1 MYFRSY
7 PRKSTSHINVT
18 GLFGLFQL
26 LDQVGQATLS
36 AVLTVLV
43 IGHEHSATTVLAGAL
58 SPQPGD
64 LALVTD
70 LVILQGSQL
79 DLLMLVLDLLGSG
92 VVLLLAFLATT
103 PQAEDQVK
111 GRFFL
116 DVIVRQG
123 PAILK
128 LLAGKDQPLLVW
140 RDTLLVLDL
149 GLDILDSIGGLDLEG
164 DGLAREGL
172 DENLHLDSDEN
183 TSALSE

>member
-1 MYFRSY
+1 MYFRLY

-18 GLFGLFQL
+18 GLFRLFQL

-43 IGHEHSATTVLAGAL
+43 VGHEHSASTVLAGAL

-70 LVILQGSQL
+70 LVILQGGQL
-79 DLLMLVLDLLGSG
+79 DLLMLF
-92 VVLLLAFLATT
+92 LALLATT

-116 DVIVRQG
+116 DVVVGQG

-140 RDTLLVLDL
+140 RDTLL
-149 GLDILDSIGGLDLEG
+149 
-164 DGLAREGL
+164 
-172 DENLHLDSDEN
+172 
-183 TSALSE
+183 